1 MKTVPALHTDRCILT
16 TVKQNDIP
24 MIQQILEDTETKR
37 FLPELCHEFQTEEN
51 LRQLITSFDKYLIQN
66 EGVLWGVRKDDNL
79 IGFIAIMGIPT
90 SSTLFY
96 AIHPG
101 FRNNGYMRESLVK
114 VMDYIYMTCLCSFLC
129 SEVYH
134 NHLISQKLLE
144 DMGFKK
150 CKMDKE
156 KIYYRI
162 DNLNKH

>member
-1 MKTVPALHTDRCILT
+1 MKTFPTLYTDRCTLSSVTQI
-16 TVKQNDIP
+16 DFP
-24 MIQQILEDTETKR
+24 MLRQILDDIETQR
-37 FLPELCHEFQTEEN
+37 FLPELCEEFQTEKS

-101 FRNNGYMRESLVK
+101 LRNNGYMRESLVK
-114 VMDYIYMTCLCSFLC
+114 VMDYIYKTCLCSFLC

-134 NHLISQKLLE
+134 NNLISQKLLE
-144 DMGFKK
+144 DMGFRK

-162 DNLNKH
+162 DNFNKH